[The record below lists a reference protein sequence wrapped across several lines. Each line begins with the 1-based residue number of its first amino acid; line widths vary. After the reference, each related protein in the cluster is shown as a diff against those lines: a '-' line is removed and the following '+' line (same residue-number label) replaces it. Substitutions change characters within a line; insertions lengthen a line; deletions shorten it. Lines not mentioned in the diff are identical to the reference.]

1 MIAGDDRATNFCIH
15 SNEAHMSKRLPII
28 YPITEVPLCCFDLDG
43 ERGGFCCLHRSRKK
57 KESPCVARR
66 KVHVCRCKV
75 MEAGGDGRKED
86 SVDVAVLQSEH
97 VNQK

>member
-1 MIAGDDRATNFCIH
+1 MVR
-15 SNEAHMSKRLPII
+15 
-28 YPITEVPLCCFDLDG
+28 EVDFVAYTG
-43 ERGGFCCLHRSRKK
+43 AEK

-75 MEAGGDGRKED
+75 MEAGGDGKKED